1 MALSRDYFND
11 PALGEGEV
19 IGRRPIHLLTLS
31 ELHKDVAS
39 AYGKDISQLSPADLA
54 EYLLSSGASHGEMA
68 QFFDPDSMNA
78 MVDAGL
84 MSPIPPELYDPA
96 IRGERDAPLGEFS
109 QRFLDDSGAGL
120 QRGLLNTDPR
130 VDEHGNPIRGV
141 DVGEFAFQNDV
152 TDKMRQLAISEGEIP
167 PVRAHFGP
175 IEPPAASAILGA
187 TTRGIGGAL
196 IKAEAVGDE
205 HISNI
210 VETISRDQVDT
221 APAWLYDQEASKKY
235 TDDWWWDQQ
244 REAGK
249 KMREGDIGSGIAQS
263 IGSYIG
269 WAGRSRDIMGGA
281 LQTFHGH
288 IMANILYNGWV
299 DSDLFAMG
307 AEDKER
313 IKWLATA
320 NHYED
325 DRVAAA
331 RRAFFNDNARGWHWG
346 LKGLAEGL
354 LTLRVEMLIKGPM
367 VMFGPVGALA
377 KRAPGFKEAA
387 KLATK
392 HKGRTITAVE
402 QALIKRGVPNVFKL
416 SRRQKRKAFYDRANR
431 VNLFQGEIVAAL
443 QTVVMGAGRNVNQI
457 LDNLEKFSNPLTRLD
472 ETFPQLMRDPDIRN
486 PNGLFSETAMI
497 IKGHEKW
504 HRTRVVKHTGIEE
517 RYLAPEAQRAYD
529 DLQFNGARASKKT
542 FEMYDSDTPPPL
554 PLGDLGTKKFRE
566 PPVDGSEWSVG
577 KIINDVEKI
586 ISRRYAESIEWGL
599 GQKVRKYGFWGEG
612 NTNIAKWMSDFTKR
626 QLGFAWLFGRAGFIV
641 LNYGGGFFLTAM
653 QQRVGLARAGV
664 AGEWMQKMNVN
675 SKGAF
680 NQDLLLGYRT
690 TTDEGMMTK
699 ALTGQQIPMMGTS
712 ALQELPL
719 IGNRLLPFHIPKEML
734 NKNTRIS
741 AFARRLEAAPGL
753 AGGIAKASMFLEAKQ
768 HKLIQQ
774 LELEKIAKYNFS
786 KYLEGL
792 DLPAGTKN
800 TLRKWFD
807 DADARLFDDEILARE
822 FGEMALREM
831 EEGGRLV
838 SRRLARELAET
849 IRGKHADEV
858 AKTKGPASAI
868 KWQSIMREELD
879 RMIPYDV
886 HDPFVRQAIS
896 ETLDEM
902 FERHLSQGLEV
913 SQQDFIDAGRL
924 ASQNHLKYTNQAVDQ
939 VMAHSPDGT
948 VGKLAWEIMQVYKET
963 GAAVNDTTHAI
974 IAQMMHTD
982 MVAVNLQTEVLD
994 AMSHRIGTFAGA
1006 NSDASHEII
1015 TDVIARFNKVKVRH
1029 TKEIAENMGTL
1040 RRSLDAID
1048 RRTAK
1053 SLKAR
1058 LTGDD
1063 ALANTTQRQARR
1075 AAAEESHRIT
1085 SKRIA
1090 ERTRDDLAA
1099 LADEL
1104 TSDDM
1109 VRTLKDSGVP
1119 TAKGAGGVEIPEILV
1134 TARTVLQSIGQDIT
1148 AINRRAADT
1157 TKAVN
1162 IQYKGDLTSPARIKS
1177 LRAIHKRR
1185 REDIEAIYDKVKIDF
1200 PQLELPNMELDISI
1214 SEGVMKQIVKDVENI
1229 KGGDKLSRW
1238 LSDDPTHQIRRAGE
1252 EQAEAIATAMD
1263 DIAERWG
1270 LPDELGP
1277 SPHARTQIARDTVPS
1292 PDGLKNPTFE
1302 WAAYKAQGTLDNP
1315 QRLQTGGLFSNDP
1328 IIRDGIVETVIEP
1341 QNTSL
1346 YQIQSIRDRALRNGR
1361 EHAAERSNEAL
1372 FSYIYNRPET
1382 IIQVLAPYPY
1392 WSMKF
1397 FTFQARQAL
1406 KTPGQF
1412 AVFTELMYDW
1422 IEETED
1428 LPDHLQM
1435 TVRVFTMPDGTQIRF
1450 DPKVLLGGPHAT
1462 AILSLV
1468 NRGNDEE
1475 YANSAYQ
1482 MVQLM
1487 NLVYSGAAHPWISAV
1502 THAAVEAVG
1511 PDKVQ
1516 DMMSDP
1522 QLYQEILGEH
1532 GYIPPM
1538 DRQMQSLLGTNQR
1551 MVTSAMAQGMIGPE
1565 GHMPAMV
1572 YERGLSSYQRI
1583 QVGHA
1588 IADKVERNEITA
1600 QEARQAIIDIQ
1611 QAKPNAI
1618 ALEAMQEYFSA
1629 GFGQQI
1635 GNWFMG
1641 GWRRYTP
1648 QYQRSRQVNKQYREL
1663 KSQGRPE
1670 EAQALLDSEPSL
1682 PVRWM
1687 INDDFDEQEAQVN
1700 KAAWWNTYEEVM
1712 SQTKHRIEQTDIL
1725 DITERRELFD
1735 EARRRLEVKQEELG
1749 LSDSDINPKDDNKPV
1764 VRDGDTG
1771 IPFLRNYRERGI
1783 KYLVDA
1789 YKYMIQSDDFTD
1801 ERNVLDHELYENARD
1816 EWIETHVPPEML
1828 EEFHTKLK
1836 EKISLPEAIL
1846 KVYKDTYVRDYF
1858 DKTENIS
1865 PAEREEYIQKNPA
1878 PSIEQLVRAVREAYP
1893 KRNWVNAGE
1902 DIDIAL
1908 NNAKIR
1914 SKIEDESLGIRGY
1927 LDVIQK
1933 DKIGRVRKSSV
1944 GDPYAFESKTGLVVN
1959 KETIGEYSQAY
1970 EDISRFFATEIERR
1984 EFDTEID
1991 RLTKAYRDELANLTP
2006 MDFALGDDD
2015 PIRDRYYGEKGT
2027 GGLVGRLR
2035 NLKDTAI
2042 LEGHIAK
2049 WTDLADKW
2057 FGNNEYGRED
2067 ALRRMS
2073 DEYHRVVPNLFA
2085 TNEGIDWG
2093 AYNVAKERKFEEVL
2107 ETMGG
2112 RFNISSKHF
2121 QRHLDRHKGASE
2133 AAWIYWQE
2141 AYIGPALEERAA
2153 VKDRYGRVSFTAHA
2167 AVSQKY
2173 SRSVTVKEVLSEI
2186 LDRFPDLKAEDFQ
2199 HLLLTELP
2207 SFPEY
2212 WQARYPSMS
2221 RSTGLGSGGRSGN
2234 FTDVWRNFLAQN
2246 PTERLPSS
2254 MGNPNV

>member
-1 MALSRDYFND
+1 
-11 PALGEGEV
+11 
-19 IGRRPIHLLTLS
+19 
-31 ELHKDVAS
+31 
-39 AYGKDISQLSPADLA
+39 
-54 EYLLSSGASHGEMA
+54 
-68 QFFDPDSMNA
+68 
-78 MVDAGL
+78 
-84 MSPIPPELYDPA
+84 
-96 IRGERDAPLGEFS
+96 
-109 QRFLDDSGAGL
+109 
-120 QRGLLNTDPR
+120 
-130 VDEHGNPIRGV
+130 
-141 DVGEFAFQNDV
+141 
-152 TDKMRQLAISEGEIP
+152 
-167 PVRAHFGP
+167 
-175 IEPPAASAILGA
+175 
-187 TTRGIGGAL
+187 
-196 IKAEAVGDE
+196 
-205 HISNI
+205 
-210 VETISRDQVDT
+210 
-221 APAWLYDQEASKKY
+221 
-235 TDDWWWDQQ
+235 
-244 REAGK
+244 
-249 KMREGDIGSGIAQS
+249 
-263 IGSYIG
+263 
-269 WAGRSRDIMGGA
+269 
-281 LQTFHGH
+281 
-288 IMANILYNGWV
+288 
-299 DSDLFAMG
+299 
-307 AEDKER
+307 
-313 IKWLATA
+313 
-320 NHYED
+320 
-325 DRVAAA
+325 
-331 RRAFFNDNARGWHWG
+331 
-346 LKGLAEGL
+346 
-354 LTLRVEMLIKGPM
+354 
-367 VMFGPVGALA
+367 
-377 KRAPGFKEAA
+377 
-387 KLATK
+387 
-392 HKGRTITAVE
+392 
-402 QALIKRGVPNVFKL
+402 
-416 SRRQKRKAFYDRANR
+416 
-431 VNLFQGEIVAAL
+431 
-443 QTVVMGAGRNVNQI
+443 
-457 LDNLEKFSNPLTRLD
+457 
-472 ETFPQLMRDPDIRN
+472 
-486 PNGLFSETAMI
+486 
-497 IKGHEKW
+497 
-504 HRTRVVKHTGIEE
+504 
-517 RYLAPEAQRAYD
+517 
-529 DLQFNGARASKKT
+529 
-542 FEMYDSDTPPPL
+542 
-554 PLGDLGTKKFRE
+554 
-566 PPVDGSEWSVG
+566 
-577 KIINDVEKI
+577 
-586 ISRRYAESIEWGL
+586 
-599 GQKVRKYGFWGEG
+599 
-612 NTNIAKWMSDFTKR
+612 
-626 QLGFAWLFGRAGFIV
+626 
-641 LNYGGGFFLTAM
+641 M

-664 AGEWMQKMNVN
+664 AGEWMQKMNVA

-690 TTDEGMMTK
+690 MTDQGMMTK

-719 IGNRLLPFHIPKEML
+719 LGNRLLPFHIPKEML

-741 AFARRLEAAPGL
+741 ALARKLESAPGV

-822 FGEMALREM
+822 FGEMALRET
-831 EEGGRLV
+831 EEAGRLS

-849 IRGKHADEV
+849 IRGKHAEGV
-858 AKTKGPASAI
+858 ATTKGPASAI
-868 KWQSIMREELD
+868 KWESIMREELD
-879 RMIPYDV
+879 RLIPNEI
-886 HDPFVRQAIS
+886 HDPFVRQALS

-924 ASQNHLKYTNQAVDQ
+924 AAQNHMKYTNQAVDQ

-963 GAAVNDTTHAI
+963 GAPVTDATRSI

-982 MVAVNLQTEVLD
+982 MVAVNLQTQVLD
-994 AMSHRIGTFAGA
+994 AMSHRIRTFAGA
-1006 NSDASHEII
+1006 NSDEAHEII
-1015 TDVIARFNKVKVRH
+1015 TDVISRFNAVKVRH
-1029 TKEIAENMGTL
+1029 AKEIAENMGTL
-1040 RRSLDAID
+1040 QKTLADID
-1048 RRTAK
+1048 KPPTAWERMAGK
-1053 SLKAR
+1053 DQLSKTDESIAK
-1058 LTGDD
+1058 
-1063 ALANTTQRQARR
+1063 R
-1075 AAAEESHRIT
+1075 AAANESHRVT
-1085 SKRIA
+1085 SKNIA
-1090 ERTRDDLAA
+1090 ERTRDDLTA

-1119 TAKGAGGVEIPEILV
+1119 MERSVKGAGGPEIPSILV
-1134 TARTVLQSIGQDIT
+1134 TARGVLREIGSDIT
-1148 AINRRAADT
+1148 GVNKKAAD
-1157 TKAVN
+1157 N
-1162 IQYKGDLTSPARIKS
+1162 IKTIKKRYQGNTASSARRKS
-1177 LRAIHKRR
+1177 LRAIHNTRR
-1185 REDIEAIYDKVKIDF
+1185 QEIEAIYERIKVDF
-1200 PQLELPNMELDISI
+1200 PQLKLPNMELDISI
-1214 SEGVMKQIVKDVENI
+1214 SESVMKKIIKEVENI

-1252 EQAEAIATAMD
+1252 EQAEAIMSNMEEM
-1263 DIAERWG
+1263 AERWG

-1277 SPHARTQIARDTVPS
+1277 SPHGRTQIARDTVPS

-1302 WAAYKAQGTLDNP
+1302 WAAYKAHGSLDNP
-1315 QRLQTGGLFSNDP
+1315 QRLQTGGLFSEDP

-1346 YQIQSIRDRALRNGR
+1346 YDIQSIRDRALRGAR

-1468 NRGNDEE
+1468 NRGKNEE
-1475 YANSAYQ
+1475 YANSAFQ

-1538 DRQMQSLLGTNQR
+1538 DRQVQSLLGTNQR
-1551 MVTSAMAQGMIGPE
+1551 MVTSAMAQGLIGPE
-1565 GHMPAMV
+1565 GHMPALV
-1572 YERGLSSYQRI
+1572 YEKGLSSYQRV

-1588 IADKVERNEITA
+1588 IADKVERDEITA

-1611 QAKPNAI
+1611 QATPNAI

-1648 QYQRSRQVNKQYREL
+1648 QYQRSRQVNQQYREL

-1670 EAQALLDSEPSL
+1670 EAQALLDSHPSL

-1687 INDDFDEQEAQVN
+1687 INDEFDEQEAQVN
-1700 KAAWWNTYEEVM
+1700 KAAWWNLYDDVM
-1712 SQTKHRIEQTDIL
+1712 SQTKHQIEQTDIL
-1725 DITERRELFD
+1725 DITERREIR
-1735 EARRRLEVKQEELG
+1735 EKARRRLEVKQEELG

-1771 IPFLRNYRERGI
+1771 IPFLRNYRERGVQ
-1783 KYLVDA
+1783 YLADA
-1789 YKYMIQSDDFTD
+1789 YKYMIQHDDFKD
-1801 ERNVLDHELYENARD
+1801 ERGVLDHELYENARE
-1816 EWIETHVPPEML
+1816 EWIETHVPPEMM

-1836 EKISLPEAIL
+1836 ETISLPDAIL

-1878 PSIEQLVRAVREAYP
+1878 PNLEQLVRAVREAYP

-1902 DIDIAL
+1902 DINIAL

-1914 SKIEDESLGIRGY
+1914 SKIEDQSLGIRGY
-1927 LDVIQK
+1927 LDVVQK
-1933 DKIGRVRKSSV
+1933 DKIEKVRKSSTD
-1944 GDPYAFESKTGLVVN
+1944 DPEVFESKTGLVVN
-1959 KETIGEYSQAY
+1959 KETIGEYAQAY
-1970 EDISRFFATEIERR
+1970 EDMSRFFATETERK
-1984 EFDTEID
+1984 EFDSEID
-1991 RLTKAYRDELANLTP
+1991 RLKNAYRDELANLTP
-2006 MDFALGDDD
+2006 MDFALGNDD
-2015 PIRDRYYGEKGT
+2015 PIRDRYYGNNEVKGLI
-2027 GGLVGRLR
+2027 GLKEA
-2035 NLKDTAI
+2035 LKETAI
-2042 LEGHIAK
+2042 KDGDIAR

-2057 FGNNEYGRED
+2057 FGNNEYVRED

-2073 DEYHRVVPNLFA
+2073 SEYNRVVPKLFA

-2093 AYNVAKERKFEEVL
+2093 AYHVAKERKFEEVL

-2112 RFNISSKHF
+2112 RFNIGRKAF
-2121 QRHLDRHKGASE
+2121 QRYLDRYKGASE

-2141 AYIGPALEERAA
+2141 THIGPALEERAA

-2221 RSTGLGSGGRSGN
+2221 RSTGSGSGGRSSN
-2234 FTDVWRNFLAQN
+2234 FNDVWRNFLAQN

-2254 MGNPNV
+2254 MGNPNLQ